1 MSEAY
6 IYIYIQQK
14 LQGNNKNMR
23 IHQIIKDLIFLAS
36 LNKHL
41 SHLCPSPV
49 LGKLGGHQVALA
61 LDPAVQMFR
70 PTSEAWGHGGLHGAR
85 PAVVVVAAPAAHLG
99 HFGREKSGE
108 TSRVNHSSP

>member
-1 MSEAY
+1 MC
-6 IYIYIQQK
+6 
-14 LQGNNKNMR
+14 
-23 IHQIIKDLIFLAS
+23 H
-36 LNKHL
+36 
-41 SHLCPSPV
+41 SPV
-49 LGKLGGHQVALA
+49 LGKLGGHQVIQVALA

-108 TSRVNHSSP
+108 TSRVNLQFTLKNVVKSYKTNIIRMRILILTT